1 MNANAER
8 ILLPDE
14 TPPLFPGAGVV
25 MHLHPPGRPGPRN
38 DIGVVVLPIQGGDY
52 EISTLFAGYFAKI
65 GFQALRFERRAE
77 WLDASREPGDLQ
89 LLVKQFLADV
99 RRGIDWW
106 LTEADNGPA
115 RLGLFGVSM
124 GANTG
129 AVVAAG
135 DSRIEASVL
144 PLGGG
149 DLADILMTAH
159 DEEIDLYRKDLAARL
174 GVDEPAL
181 RPMLE
186 EALGPVD
193 NLNFAHGMNA
203 DTTLFISARFDRVV
217 RFANATRLWECIGRP
232 KRIVLPC
239 GHYST
244 IVFLPLVKLWAR
256 RWFDR
261 LLVRAR

>member
-1 MNANAER
+1 MTAIPER

-14 TPPLFPGAGVV
+14 TPPLFPGEGVV
-25 MHLHPPGRPGPRN
+25 MYLHPPKRRGRRSEVG
-38 DIGVVVLPIQGGDY
+38 IIVLPIQGGDY
-52 EISTLFAGYFAKI
+52 EISTLFAEYFCTK
-65 GFQALRFERRAE
+65 GFQVLRFERRAE
-77 WLDASREPGDLQ
+77 WLDADRDIGDLQ
-89 LLVKQFLADV
+89 LLVQQFLADV

-106 LTEADNGPA
+106 LAEADNGPE

-135 DSRIEASVL
+135 DPRIEAAVL

-159 DEEIDLYRKDLAARL
+159 DEEINLYRKDLATRL

-181 RPMLE
+181 RPIFE
-186 EALGPVD
+186 DALGPVD
-193 NLNFAHGMNA
+193 NLQFAHGMNA

-217 RFANATRLWECIGRP
+217 RYANATRLWECIGRP

-261 LLVRAR
+261 FLVRP

>member
-1 MNANAER
+1 MTANSQR

-14 TPPLFPGAGVV
+14 SPPLYPGDGVV
-25 MHLHPPGRPGPRN
+25 MHLYPPGRRGPRN
-38 DIGVVVLPIQGGDY
+38 NIGIIVLPIQGGDY
-52 EISTLFAGYFAKI
+52 EISTLFANYFHTK

-77 WLDASREPGDLQ
+77 WLDASRDIGDLQ

-106 LTEADNGPA
+106 LEQAEDGPQ
-115 RLGLFGVSM
+115 RIGLFGVSM

-135 DSRIEASVL
+135 DPRIEASVL

-159 DEEIDLYRKDLAARL
+159 DEEINVYRKDLATRL
-174 GVDEPAL
+174 GVDEQSL

-193 NLNFAHGMNA
+193 NLKFAHEMNA

-217 RFANATRLWECIGRP
+217 RYANATRLWECIGRP
-232 KRIVLPC
+232 RRIVLPC

-244 IVFLPLVKLWAR
+244 IVFLPLVKRWAR

-261 LLVRAR
+261 FLARP

>member
-1 MNANAER
+1 MTASSQR
-8 ILLPDE
+8 IVLPDQR
-14 TPPLFPGAGVV
+14 PPLFPGDGVV
-25 MHLHPPGRPGPRN
+25 MHLYPPGQRGPRN
-38 DIGVVVLPIQGGDY
+38 DVGIIVLPIQGGDY
-52 EISTLFAGYFAKI
+52 EISSLFAGYFQSQ
-65 GFQALRFERRAE
+65 GFSALRFERRAE
-77 WLDASREPGDLQ
+77 WLDSSRDVHDLQ

-99 RRGIDWW
+99 GRGIDWW
-106 LTEADNGPA
+106 LRQGENGPK

-135 DSRIEASVL
+135 DPRIEAAVL

-159 DEEIDLYRKDLAARL
+159 DEEINQYRKDLAARL
-174 GVDEPAL
+174 GLEEPSL
-181 RPMLE
+181 RPLLE
-186 EALGPVD
+186 EALAPVD

-203 DTTLFISARFDRVV
+203 HTTLFISARFDRVV
-217 RFANATRLWECIGRP
+217 RYANATRLWECIGRP

-261 LLVRAR
+261 FLTK

>member
-1 MNANAER
+1 MTENAQR
-8 ILLPDE
+8 IVLPDE
-14 TPPLFPGAGVV
+14 TPPLFPGEGVV
-25 MHLHPPGRPGPRN
+25 MHLHPPRKSGPRN
-38 DIGVVVLPIQGGDY
+38 DVGIIVLPIQGGDY
-52 EISTLFAGYFAKI
+52 EISTLFANYFSKI

-77 WLDASREPGDLQ
+77 WLDASRDVSELKV
-89 LLVKQFLADV
+89 LVETFLADV
-99 RRGIDWW
+99 SRGIDWW
-106 LTEADNGPA
+106 LEKADNRPK
-115 RLGLFGVSM
+115 RIGLFGVSM

-135 DSRIEASVL
+135 EPRIEASVL

-159 DEEIDLYRKDLAARL
+159 DEEINQYRKDLSARL

-181 RPMLE
+181 RPMFE

-203 DTTLFISARFDRVV
+203 DTTLFISAWFDRVV
-217 RFANATRLWECIGRP
+217 RYANATRLWECIGRP
-232 KRIVLPC
+232 KRITLPC

-261 LLVRAR
+261 FLTART